1 MPWQTTWFTEVQMV
15 FGKAAVVHVG
25 RDRLLDLGD
34 VLETEPVELLGGDA
48 GLDVLPDHVEDVGRQ
63 TAGHAHFFLL
73 GRGLNGDVATHEGVH
88 RVYLRKA
95 LF

>member
-1 MPWQTTWFTEVQMV
+1 MV

-25 RDRLLDLGD
+25 RDRLLHLRD
-34 VLETEPVELLGGDA
+34 VLETQAIELLGGHA
-48 GLDVLPDHVEDVGRQ
+48 GFDVVPDHVENFGRQ
-63 TAGHAHFFLL
+63 TPGDAHFFLL